1 MKSGG
6 FMKIAAI
13 LLFLICAQRANAACY
28 GPQLAR
34 NAVRA
39 IATVSG
45 HAEISDLV
53 GACTDSTCQ
62 IAANY
67 RSYGFADIYSVIYN
81 EPQCRIIELKLTAI
95 NQPVQNPR

>member
-1 MKSGG
+1 MKLVSV
-6 FMKIAAI
+6 
-13 LLFLICAQRANAACY
+13 LLFLICAQSAHAACY
-28 GPQLAR
+28 GPQIAR
-34 NAVRA
+34 NAVRM

-53 GACTDSTCQ
+53 GGCMDSTCQ

-67 RSYGFADIYSVIYN
+67 RPYGFADIYSVIYN
-81 EPQCRIIELKLTAI
+81 ERQCRIVELKLTAT